1 MAFLFA
7 LWLPI
12 LLAAVFV
19 FIASSIIHMV
29 LPYHKSSYRKL
40 ADEDKVRA
48 AIRAS
53 NPSPG
58 LYNFPFC
65 TQKDLNSPETKA
77 KFTEGP
83 VGHMI
88 ILPNGPVFLPKFLI
102 LWFVFC
108 LIVGTVVAYLAAH
121 TMTRGATY
129 RHVFGVVGW
138 RVVHVSVASDWSG
151 LPRGCWVWF
160 FAGPG
165 SHTPGPRERCI
176 REAGGQP
183 PTAPGGGSFNPIPP
197 FSPVKPRP
205 KPAVNF
211 QKRT

>member
-1 MAFLFA
+1 VVPLSA

-12 LLAAVFV
+12 LLAAVLV

-40 ADEDKVRA
+40 SDEDKVRA

-58 LYNFPFC
+58 MYNFPFC
-65 TQKDLNSPETKA
+65 TQKDLNSDEMKA

-102 LWFVFC
+102 QWFLYCV
-108 LIVGTVVAYLAAH
+108 LVGILAAYLDGH
-121 TMTRGATY
+121 VIIRGTPY
-129 RHVFGVVGW
+129 RHVFKVVAATAFMAYGVGGLSNGIWKGHPWKMVLLEAFDGLIYAALTAGIFGW
-138 RVVHVSVASDWSG
+138 RW
-151 LPRGCWVWF
+151 PR
-160 FAGPG
+160 
-165 SHTPGPRERCI
+165 
-176 REAGGQP
+176 
-183 PTAPGGGSFNPIPP
+183 
-197 FSPVKPRP
+197 
-205 KPAVNF
+205 
-211 QKRT
+211 

>member
-1 MAFLFA
+1 MSFLA
-7 LWLPI
+7 TLWLPI
-12 LLAAVFV
+12 LLAAIFV

-40 ADEDKVRA
+40 ADEEKIRA

-77 KFTEGP
+77 KLTEGP

-102 LWFVFC
+102 EWFVFC
-108 LIVGTVVAYLAAH
+108 LIVGIVVASLAAY
-121 TMTRGATY
+121 TVTRNSPY
-129 RHVFGVVGW
+129 HVFRVTGTAAFIAYGIGGLSNGIWKGFPW
-138 RVVHVSVASDWSG
+138 RMVLLEAFDG
-151 LPRGCWVWF
+151 LIYALLTAGT
-160 FAGPG
+160 FAWL
-165 SHTPGPRERCI
+165 
-176 REAGGQP
+176 
-183 PTAPGGGSFNPIPP
+183 
-197 FSPVKPRP
+197 SPH
-205 KPAVNF
+205 
-211 QKRT
+211 

>member
-1 MAFLFA
+1 VVSLSA

-12 LLAAVFV
+12 LLAAVIV

-40 ADEDKVRA
+40 SDEDKVRA

-58 LYNFPFC
+58 MYNFPFC
-65 TQKDLNSPETKA
+65 TQKDLNSDEMKA

-102 LWFVFC
+102 QWFLFC
-108 LIVGTVVAYLAAH
+108 VLVGIFVAYLAVH
-121 TMTRGATY
+121 VVTPGAPY
-129 RHVFGVVGW
+129 RHVFRVVGTTAFLAYGVGGLSNGIWKGHPW
-138 RVVHVSVASDWSG
+138 RMVLLEAFDG
-151 LPRGCWVWF
+151 IIYAALT
-160 FAGPG
+160 AGTFGWRWP
-165 SHTPGPRERCI
+165 H
-176 REAGGQP
+176 
-183 PTAPGGGSFNPIPP
+183 
-197 FSPVKPRP
+197 
-205 KPAVNF
+205 
-211 QKRT
+211 

>member
-1 MAFLFA
+1 MVHLAD

-12 LLAAVFV
+12 LLAAVIV

-58 LYNFPFC
+58 LYNFPYC
-65 TQKDLNSPETKA
+65 THKDMNSDEIKA
-77 KFTEGP
+77 KFVEGP

-102 LWFVFC
+102 QWFLYCV
-108 LIVGTVVAYLAAH
+108 LVGIFVAYLAAH
-121 TMTRGATY
+121 VMTPGAPY
-129 RHVFGVVGW
+129 RHVFKVVGASAFLAYSLGGLSNGIWKGYPWKMVLLEAFDGIIYAALTAGTFGW
-138 RVVHVSVASDWSG
+138 RWPH
-151 LPRGCWVWF
+151 
-160 FAGPG
+160 
-165 SHTPGPRERCI
+165 
-176 REAGGQP
+176 
-183 PTAPGGGSFNPIPP
+183 
-197 FSPVKPRP
+197 
-205 KPAVNF
+205 
-211 QKRT
+211 